1 MNVLFNVVFLILVTV
16 FSTTKGLVTDKDYAS
31 LPDLFHQ
38 DNFDKCMLFGD
49 EALYCNFEYELEP
62 LNNENALWKTIQE
75 LSKDDC
81 NYRHDNLRHWI
92 CVPTSCPNVTEKF
105 EDGTTLTK
113 QINNCY
119 DNKMLKY
126 GFKGTVKNLTC
137 DTNKSKFP
145 VNWIDI
151 LVGFLF
157 IAYISFVLLCTIVD
171 NVIQSCYEKDYE
183 DFSNTSYGRMVI
195 SFSLYRSWIRLTTV
209 KSTPEV
215 DYFRPLQGV
224 RFYNQIIVIL
234 SHTTLAG
241 LVSSVANTKFVESMN
256 SSIGSIFLSS
266 GPMCVSTMFCLSS
279 TFLSYGIFSHF
290 EKRKLTLNVLVM
302 LFVERYLRLIPP
314 LAVVLLFNVTWWR
327 HLGNGPNW
335 NRIVGKEYLNCRKN
349 MWTNLL
355 FVNNLID
362 AENMCTP
369 TTWSVALDTQYFIL
383 LLLLLWYIKKHE
395 KYILHIVGSL
405 LCTGILI
412 TFYINYI
419 NKLEAFTIPRAET
432 VYDMKNLGGN
442 PHWQKQFMSLSGNTC
457 GPLLG
462 VIFGYII
469 YKTRN
474 VEMFKQK
481 PTSTEEDTIDTTDQ
495 ASTKGEVAIEN
506 ESADDT
512 AGTSVDISNSQSSI
526 SGDTIIISTQE
537 IERVTEREPNSNSD
551 SENSTFKTPTTSKR
565 TKKRKGSTPEYIEK
579 SINTLKS
586 LKDDVQKNLV
596 CDEFQHFANNIASQL
611 RELPLADAIDCQ
623 IDLMQVLRERRLTVM
638 RRNQLRNEAS
648 VLRERNIFDNTVSNN
663 DRSNNIH
670 HTSRP
675 AIPESEPIA
684 GPSSAYHETDSI
696 SHDSAMNEYDITDSA
711 NNVLNEAIESDS
723 GSF

>member
-481 PTSTEEDTIDTTDQ
+481 RTMWKILFYLFSYVPALSIIIIPGWYILVLKPEYDPFMASFIAVIGRPIFVLAIGFGAYGCLHGIGGITEQIVKWRPVYVLGRLSYSVYLVQCTLILSRAGIARTPVYLSEMLIVYHLLADVAASFLVALLLTLFFEMPVSAVTKYILPQQSKNTEE
-495 ASTKGEVAIEN
+495 
-506 ESADDT
+506 
-512 AGTSVDISNSQSSI
+512 
-526 SGDTIIISTQE
+526 
-537 IERVTEREPNSNSD
+537 
-551 SENSTFKTPTTSKR
+551 
-565 TKKRKGSTPEYIEK
+565 KKE
-579 SINTLKS
+579 
-586 LKDDVQKNLV
+586 Q
-596 CDEFQHFANNIASQL
+596 
-611 RELPLADAIDCQ
+611 
-623 IDLMQVLRERRLTVM
+623 
-638 RRNQLRNEAS
+638 
-648 VLRERNIFDNTVSNN
+648 
-663 DRSNNIH
+663 
-670 HTSRP
+670 
-675 AIPESEPIA
+675 
-684 GPSSAYHETDSI
+684 
-696 SHDSAMNEYDITDSA
+696 
-711 NNVLNEAIESDS
+711 
-723 GSF
+723 